1 MASQRDAW
9 LALTVEDP
17 LEPGMPIC
25 DPHHHFWDRPTPTG
39 RDRYLL
45 DQLTEDLNGGH
56 NIAQTVFIECR
67 SMYRAHG
74 PEEMKPIGE
83 TEFVQGI
90 AAQSASGQYGPTAVA
105 AGIVSNAD
113 LMLGAAVQPVLEAHI
128 AASNNRFRGIRFS
141 CAWDASPEIT
151 SGRSNSPGMMQDSR
165 FREGFDCL
173 QRMGLSFDALVYHTQ
188 LDELASLAAA
198 FPDAAIILNHIGRPL
213 GAGPYAGRRDE
224 VFADWQ
230 KGIAAVA
237 AHENVVV
244 KLGGFGN
251 LISGYDWHQRA
262 IPPASAEVAQTIEP
276 WLTYCVEQFGPSR
289 CMFESNFPVDKAS
302 YAYTTVW
309 NAFKR
314 LTRDYSET
322 EQAAMFQGTALR
334 AYRLQDSP

>member
-25 DPHHHFWDRPTPTG
+25 DPHHHFWDREG
-39 RDRYLL
+39 DRYLL
-45 DQLTEDLNGGH
+45 DQLTEDVSGGH

-128 AASNNRFRGIRFS
+128 AASSNRFRGIRFS
-141 CAWDASPEIT
+141 CAWDASPEVT
-151 SGRSNSPGMMQDSR
+151 LGRSNSPGMMQDPR

-188 LDELASLAAA
+188 LGELADLAAA
-198 FPDAAIILNHIGRPL
+198 FPDATIILNHIGRPL
-213 GAGPYAGRRDE
+213 GTGPYAGRRDE

-237 AHENVVV
+237 AHENVMV

-276 WLTYCVEQFGPSR
+276 WLTYCIEQFGPSR

-322 EQAAMFQGTALR
+322 EQAAMFQGTALK
-334 AYRLQDSP
+334 AYRLQDSS

>member
-1 MASQRDAW
+1 MASQRDSW

-25 DPHHHFWDRPTPTG
+25 DPHHHFWDRDG
-39 RDRYLL
+39 DRYLL
-45 DQLTEDLNGGH
+45 DQLTEDLSGGH
-56 NIAQTVFIECR
+56 NITQTVFIECR

-105 AGIVSNAD
+105 AGIVSNAN
-113 LMLGAAVQPVLEAHI
+113 LMLGAAVQPVLEAHV
-128 AASNNRFRGIRFS
+128 AASSNRFRGIRFS
-141 CAWDASPEIT
+141 CAWDASPEIAP
-151 SGRSNSPGMMQDSR
+151 GRSNSPGMMQDSR

-188 LDELASLAAA
+188 LGELADLAAA
-198 FPDAAIILNHIGRPL
+198 FPDATIILNHIGRPL
-213 GAGPYAGRRDE
+213 GSGPYAGRRDE

-230 KGIAAVA
+230 NGIAAVA

-262 IPPASAEVAQTIEP
+262 IPPASAEVAQAIEP
-276 WLTYCVEQFGPSR
+276 WLTYCIEQFGPGR

>member
-1 MASQRDAW
+1 MASQREAW
-9 LALTVEDP
+9 LALTVEDA

-25 DPHHHFWDRPTPTG
+25 DPHHHFWNRDG
-39 RDRYLL
+39 DRYLL
-45 DQLTEDLNGGH
+45 EELTEDVGGGH

-74 PEEMKPIGE
+74 PEEMRSTGE

-90 AAQSASGQYGPTAVA
+90 AAQSASGQFGPTAVA
-105 AGIVSNAD
+105 AGIVSNAN
-113 LMLGAAVQPVLEAHI
+113 LMLGAVVEPVLEAHV

-141 CAWDASPEIT
+141 CAWDASPEVT
-151 SGRSNSPGMMQDSR
+151 SGRSNSPGMMQDSK

-188 LDELASLAAA
+188 LGELADLAAA
-198 FPDAAIILNHIGRPL
+198 FPNAIIILNHIGRPL
-213 GAGPYAGRRDE
+213 GIGPYAGKRDE
-224 VFADWQ
+224 VFADW
-230 KGIAAVA
+230 KAGIAAVA

-251 LISGYDWHQRA
+251 VISGYDWHRRA
-262 IPPASAEVAQTIEP
+262 IPPASAAVAETIEP
-276 WLTYCVEQFGPSR
+276 WLTYCIEQFGPSR

-302 YAYTTVW
+302 YSYTTCW

-314 LTRDYSET
+314 LTRNYSET
-322 EQAAMFQGTALR
+322 EQAAMFQGTAVK
-334 AYRLQDSP
+334 AYRL